1 MRNYDNEI
9 KELLEDIEELKITRK
24 SKETQLKL
32 VREDQRESIKNKK
45 ITVLTN
51 DITRDH
57 FGKPIFIGDWV
68 NVTTKGKFN
77 NTEGE
82 VLNIKKWV
90 TFRDRSGN
98 KQCRAPYNLIL
109 SDTPTYDHDT
119 GRKSRSRN
127 TNATGDGN

>member
-45 ITVLTN
+45 ITILTN
-51 DITRDH
+51 
-57 FGKPIFIGDWV
+57 
-68 NVTTKGKFN
+68 
-77 NTEGE
+77 
-82 VLNIKKWV
+82 
-90 TFRDRSGN
+90 
-98 KQCRAPYNLIL
+98 
-109 SDTPTYDHDT
+109 DHDT